1 MATSLASSVDS
12 SAIVRIAYSE
22 RGQKL
27 FVTFSA
33 GTYTY
38 FDVPREV
45 YEAFM
50 AAASKGAFFNTRIRD
65 RYDFKAPQ
73 NWAAH
78 RDARL
83 AARYVSMRPR
93 RPALRP

>member
-1 MATSLASSVDS
+1 MPSAIATLVDS
-12 SAIVRIAYSE
+12 SAITRIAHSE
-22 RGQKL
+22 RRQKL
-27 FVTFSA
+27 FVTFRA

-45 YEAFM
+45 YEAFI
-50 AAASKGAFFNTRIRD
+50 AAPSKGAFFNHQIRD

-73 NWAAH
+73 SWVAQ

-93 RPALRP
+93 RPAPRP